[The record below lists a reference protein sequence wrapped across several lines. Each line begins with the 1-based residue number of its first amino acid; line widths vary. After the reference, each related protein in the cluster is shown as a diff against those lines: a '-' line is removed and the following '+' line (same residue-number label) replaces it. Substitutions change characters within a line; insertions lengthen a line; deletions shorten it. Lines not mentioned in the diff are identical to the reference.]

1 MQAILL
7 ESLKKMSLKQQ
18 LKTIA
23 CIAACLLLPVM
34 VAHASG
40 SLEQSLIEKAQAG
53 TARDRM
59 RLGLRYAMGDGVKAD
74 DITAQKWFQQSAEEG
89 YAPAQVGLA
98 SMKAFESDVQDI
110 PTAIAW
116 LRKAA
121 QQDNVQAQTEL
132 ARLLQ
137 SGTEGGNNPEEAETW
152 QKKAEEL
159 TQQQQLDWAWKL
171 AASGCEKWQ
180 IPSDTS
186 PDVVKRQARNVD
198 SPQHTNLTLN
208 IAKIGHAVEAG
219 DNMAKTV
226 GAMLLATGNGI
237 KADQKLA
244 GEWLR
249 DAAKSGYAPAQAVIG
264 QLYRIGWGP
273 FEKNDQA
280 AAEWMKLAAEQGIE
294 EAQIQYAKML
304 SSGHGTAVD
313 KTKAE
318 ALLENACSKNNAQ
331 ALMVLGFEKLSQD
344 KRAESIELLSRAAD
358 YGDEHVLSVLSVLYG
373 WGTAPVGNESA
384 KMTEVRR
391 YAQREDADAQLML
404 GLFYAEGWGTP
415 RNIEEATVW
424 YNIAINH
431 GNKDAFLPLVL
442 LQVEARQVKE
452 ADRSLAGTVKQK
464 AFGFLHEKEMLK
476 MMFEETVPSSEI
488 PEMRDISADEA
499 ALAYR
504 AWRREKITR
513 QLHYLSQQA
522 QSGNPVAGYLYGMLV
537 AEGLDIS
544 VDKTSGNHLMQAS
557 LAKLCSLSTKGLEKE
572 CQAQP
577 EGHQ

>member
-1 MQAILL
+1 M
-7 ESLKKMSLKQQ
+7 EPLKKISVKQQ

-23 CIAACLLLPVM
+23 CSVACLLLPVTI
-34 VAHASG
+34 AFASDL
-40 SLEQSLIEKAQAG
+40 SEKALIEKAQAG

-74 DITAQKWFQQSAEEG
+74 DITAQKWFLQSAEEG

-98 SMKAFESDVQDI
+98 SMKAFESDVQDV
-110 PTAIAW
+110 PGAIDW

-121 QQDNVQAQTEL
+121 QQDNIQAQTEL

-137 SGTEGGNNPEEAETW
+137 SGTGVANNPEEAEAW

-159 TQQQQLDWAWKL
+159 TQREQLGWAWKL
-171 AASGCEKWQ
+171 AASGCEAWQ

-186 PDVVKRQARNVD
+186 HDVVKRQAHNVD
-198 SPQHTNLTLN
+198 SPLHTGLTLN
-208 IAKIGHAVEAG
+208 ISKIGHAVEAG
-219 DNMAKTV
+219 NNTAKTV

-249 DAAKSGYAPAQAVIG
+249 DAAKSGHAPAQAAIG

-280 AAEWMKLAAEQGIE
+280 AAGWMKLAAEQGVQ

-304 SSGHGTAVD
+304 SSGHGTGVD
-313 KTKAE
+313 KAQAE
-318 ALLENACSKNNAQ
+318 ALLEKACASNNSQ
-331 ALMVLGFEKLSQD
+331 ALMMLGLEKLSQD
-344 KRAESIELLSRAAD
+344 KRAESIALLSRAAD

-415 RNIEEATVW
+415 HNIDESKTW
-424 YNIAINH
+424 YSTAISH
-431 GNKDAFLPLVL
+431 GNSDAVLPLLL
-442 LQVEARQVKE
+442 LQVEAGQVKD
-452 ADRSLAGTVKQK
+452 ADRSLASTVKQK
-464 AFGFLHEKEMLK
+464 TFGFLHEKEMLK
-476 MMFEETVPSSEI
+476 MMFEETAPSSEI
-488 PEMRDISADEA
+488 PEMRDTSSDEA

-513 QLHYLSQQA
+513 QLQYLSQHA
-522 QSGNPVAGYLYGMLV
+522 QSGNPVAGYLYGMLA
-537 AEGLDIS
+537 AEG
-544 VDKTSGNHLMQAS
+544 VEPAMDKASGEGLMRTS
-557 LAKLCSLSTKGLEKE
+557 LAKLCALSSKGLEKE
-572 CQAQP
+572 CTSEP
-577 EGHQ
+577 TGH

>member
-1 MQAILL
+1 
-7 ESLKKMSLKQQ
+7 MSVKQH

-23 CIAACLLLPVM
+23 CFAACLLLPVTA
-34 VAHASG
+34 VFASG
-40 SLEQSLIEKAQAG
+40 PSEKVLIENAQSG
-53 TARDRM
+53 TARDLM

-74 DITAQKWFQQSAEEG
+74 DIVAQKWFQLSAEEG

-110 PTAIAW
+110 PGAIDW

-137 SGTEGGNNPEEAETW
+137 SGTSDTNNPEEAAVW

-159 TQQQQLDWAWKL
+159 TQRQQLGWAWKM
-171 AASGCEKWQ
+171 AASGCEAWQ

-186 PDVVKRQARNVD
+186 TDIVKRQAHNVE
-198 SPQHTNLTLN
+198 SPQHTGLTLN
-208 IAKIGHAVEAG
+208 IARIGHAVEAG
-219 DNMAKTV
+219 DNTAKTV

-237 KADQKLA
+237 KVDQKLA
-244 GEWLR
+244 SEWLR
-249 DAAKSGYAPAQAVIG
+249 DAAKSGYAPAQAVLG

-280 AAEWMKLAAEQGIE
+280 AAGWMKLAAEQEIQ
-294 EAQIQYAKML
+294 EARAQYAKML

-313 KTKAE
+313 KAKAE
-318 ALLENACSKNNAQ
+318 VLLEKASASNDPQ
-331 ALMVLGFEKLSQD
+331 ALMMLGLEKLSQD
-344 KRAESIELLSRAAD
+344 RRAESIALLSRAAD
-358 YGDEHVLSVLSVLYG
+358 YGDEHILSVLSVLYG

-415 RNIEEATVW
+415 YSIEESQTW
-424 YNIAINH
+424 YSTAISH
-431 GNKDAFLPLVL
+431 GNRDAILPLLLLQAEAGQVKDA
-442 LQVEARQVKE
+442 
-452 ADRSLAGTVKQK
+452 DRLLAGAMKQK

-476 MMFEETVPSSEI
+476 MMFEETAASSEI
-488 PEMRDISADEA
+488 PEMRDTSSDDA

-504 AWRREKITR
+504 AWRRGKITR
-513 QLHYLSQQA
+513 QLQYLSGHA

-537 AEGLDIS
+537 AEGIDPA
-544 VDKTSGNHLMQAS
+544 VDKASGEGLMRSS
-557 LAKLCSLSTKGLEKE
+557 LAKLCALSSKGLEKE
-572 CQAQP
+572 CATAP
-577 EGHQ
+577 AGH

>member
-1 MQAILL
+1 M
-7 ESLKKMSLKQQ
+7 EPLKKMLLKQQ

-23 CIAACLLLPVM
+23 CVIAFSWMPLT
-34 VAHASG
+34 ASQAAEP
-40 SLEQSLIEKAQAG
+40 SEQVLVEKALAG
-53 TARDRM
+53 TPHDRM

-74 DITAQKWFQQSAEEG
+74 DMAAQKWFQQAAAEG

-98 SMKAFESDVQDI
+98 SMKAFESDVQDV
-110 PTAIAW
+110 PSAIEW

-137 SGTEGGNNPEEAETW
+137 SGSGDAGSSEEAETW

-159 TQQQQLDWAWKL
+159 TRQQQLGWAWKM

-180 IPSDTS
+180 IPAGTPADA
-186 PDVVKRQARNVD
+186 VKKQAKNID
-198 SPQHTNLTLN
+198 SPQHTGLTLN

-219 DNMAKTV
+219 DNTAKTV

-237 KADQKLA
+237 KTDQKLA
-244 GEWLR
+244 AEWLR
-249 DAAKSGYAPAQAVIG
+249 DAAKSGYGPAQAVIG
-264 QLYRIGWGP
+264 QLYRMGWGP
-273 FEKNDQA
+273 FEKNDKA
-280 AAEWMKLAAEQGIE
+280 AAEWMKLASDQGIE

-318 ALLENACSKNNAQ
+318 TLLENACAVNNPQ
-331 ALMVLGFEKLSQD
+331 ALMTLGFEKLSQD
-344 KRAESIELLSRAAD
+344 RRAESMALLSRAAD
-358 YGDEHVLSVLSVLYG
+358 YGDDHILSVLSVLYG

-415 RNIEEATVW
+415 RNIDESKTW
-424 YNIAINH
+424 YNTAINH
-431 GNKDAFLPLVL
+431 GNKDAILPLLL
-442 LQVEARQVKE
+442 LQVETGQVKE
-452 ADRSLAGTVKQK
+452 ADRSLANAIKQK
-464 AFGFLHEKEMLK
+464 TLGFLHEKDMLK
-476 MMFEETVPSSEI
+476 MMFQETGPASEI
-488 PEMRDISADEA
+488 PEMNNVADNET

-504 AWRREKITR
+504 AWRREKITH
-513 QLHYLSQQA
+513 QLNYLMQHA
-522 QSGNPVAGYLYGMLV
+522 QSGNPVAGYLYGMLA
-537 AEGLDIS
+537 AEGITPS
-544 VDKTSGNHLMQAS
+544 MDKASDEELMQKS
-557 LAKLCSLSTKGLEKE
+557 LLKLCALPAQGLEKE
-572 CQAQP
+572 CAAANS
-577 EGHQ
+577 H